1 MSGHDRGGRLRAI
14 LADALRACERAAAA
28 DVAPL
33 AALAGAVSATL
44 EGGGKILV
52 FGNGGSAADAQ
63 HVAAELVG
71 RFMKERRALAAI
83 ALTTD
88 TSVVTAVGN
97 DYGFDRVFARQ
108 IEALARP
115 GDLALAITT
124 SGVSPNLVAALM
136 TARAIGVTTAA
147 LTGRDGGSVGAMVD
161 FHVNVPETST
171 ARVQEVHRTLL
182 HALCE
187 LVEGETGE

>member
-1 MSGHDRGGRLRAI
+1 MTTRDRTGQLRAI
-14 LADALRACERAAAA
+14 LADALRAQERALTG
-28 DVAPL
+28 DVSAL
-33 AALAGAVSATL
+33 AALAGSMVAAL
-44 EGGGKILV
+44 RGGGKILV

-71 RFMKERRALAAI
+71 RFQKERGGLAAI

-88 TSVVTAVGN
+88 TSVVTAIAN

-108 IEALARP
+108 IEALARK

-124 SGVSPNLVAALM
+124 SGVSPNLVAALEL
-136 TARAIGVTTAA
+136 ARSMGLATAA
-147 LTGRDGGSVGAMVD
+147 LTGRDGGPVGRLVD
-161 FHVNVPETST
+161 VHVNVPESSS
-171 ARVQEVHRTLL
+171 ARVQEVHRTML

-187 LVEGETGE
+187 LVEAEAGD